1 MIRTLIM
8 RAYYRG
14 HEENQKQ
21 IDNIVAKVLDTITSK
36 ERWGYISQYL
46 PELCEASPESVLRKL
61 ESEIEVSQGL
71 IDLFAEKDGDFMTSR
86 HYYTNVLWAV
96 EQLIQQKKYVA
107 RALEWLWEID
117 SHNIK
122 FSINN
127 SPKGV
132 LDVVFCAWIN
142 ESALTVEQKIELA
155 RSAIERYPN
164 AWDVIASK
172 LPHGTS
178 SICSTLNTP
187 KYRRIDEPEGKY
199 VYDYVSYLYRKGIV
213 DLSEVIEKVKS
224 ISDNKN
230 LLTNLI
236 SLELV
241 ENYENALIV
250 KENEDIKKM
259 YWSRN
264 GRLRI
269 SDKAEHRISYNQ
281 KKRIGVC
288 LMGTNFYLMSRNK
301 KLMREYFAVETEYTI
316 KDIEYEIVDEPYLG
330 YNVHL
335 CKLSAGWRPLFQRHK
350 TISTF
355 KEVEEFCLKNKSMV
369 SIYDEY
375 GRRYT
380 WKQYFKKVYNHSQRK
395 AEPRKWIYD
404 IDPIFPDN
412 GPRLH
417 MASCTEQ
424 EAEIYMPFC
433 HREYNEKEKL
443 AKERFHV
450 HERIWSDEK
459 SWEDPDYPFD
469 WTEGEFC

>member
-1 MIRTLIM
+1 
-8 RAYYRG
+8 
-14 HEENQKQ
+14 
-21 IDNIVAKVLDTITSK
+21 
-36 ERWGYISQYL
+36 
-46 PELCEASPESVLRKL
+46 
-61 ESEIEVSQGL
+61 
-71 IDLFAEKDGDFMTSR
+71 
-86 HYYTNVLWAV
+86 
-96 EQLIQQKKYVA
+96 
-107 RALEWLWEID
+107 
-117 SHNIK
+117 
-122 FSINN
+122 
-127 SPKGV
+127 
-132 LDVVFCAWIN
+132 
-142 ESALTVEQKIELA
+142 
-155 RSAIERYPN
+155 
-164 AWDVIASK
+164 
-172 LPHGTS
+172 
-178 SICSTLNTP
+178 
-187 KYRRIDEPEGKY
+187 
-199 VYDYVSYLYRKGIV
+199 
-213 DLSEVIEKVKS
+213 
-224 ISDNKN
+224 
-230 LLTNLI
+230 
-236 SLELV
+236 
-241 ENYENALIV
+241 
-250 KENEDIKKM
+250 
-259 YWSRN
+259 
-264 GRLRI
+264 
-269 SDKAEHRISYNQ
+269 
-281 KKRIGVC
+281 
-288 LMGTNFYLMSRNK
+288 MGTNFYLMSRNK

-417 MASCTEQ
+417 MASSTEQ